1 MLVAVGNGPSYG
13 GGMRVCP
20 DADLD
25 DGLLDVVVVRALSI
39 PAFLR
44 VFPRV
49 FAGTHVR
56 HPAVEV
62 LRARRVRLE
71 APGVVA
77 YADGERV
84 GPLPLDLRGGAGRA
98 ARPRQPPDVA

>member
-1 MLVAVGNGPSYG
+1 
-13 GGMRVCP
+13 
-20 DADLD
+20 
-25 DGLLDVVVVRALSI
+25 
-39 PAFLR
+39 LR

-62 LRARRVRLE
+62 LRGRRVRLE
-71 APGVVA
+71 APGIVA

-84 GPLPLDLRGGAGRA
+84 GPLPLDCEVVPAALRVL
-98 ARPRQPPDVA
+98 VAS